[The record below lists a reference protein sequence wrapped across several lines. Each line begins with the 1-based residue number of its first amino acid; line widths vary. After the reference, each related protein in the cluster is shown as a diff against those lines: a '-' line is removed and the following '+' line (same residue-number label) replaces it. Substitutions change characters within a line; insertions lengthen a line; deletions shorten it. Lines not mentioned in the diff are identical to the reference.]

1 LIHDAF
7 GVAGSLCAERISF
20 VCDPPQNENTK
31 MAVPIE
37 AVVFD
42 LDGTCLSTEQLIVDV
57 ARRILQ
63 RTGTSLTKEALEQSI
78 GKPQLDAWQSTI
90 DALGLEQSAEDLYVE
105 SEAELT
111 EHWHDASYMPGAL
124 RLIHHLTQRGQTA
137 SLKIGL
143 ATSTPRAVLAKKI
156 QNKPLLQRVFQA
168 VVCGDDDDIRGR
180 GKPHPAC
187 FLKVC
192 SLLSVEPSRTLVFED
207 APSGLVAAL
216 EAGCHCVY
224 VPSIAN
230 DSAEEAL
237 SEAMR
242 QRVTRI
248 PTLLAFDPVAFGLEA
263 FRDTVE
269 GTIPFV
275 EHPESVIRIRGTVVK
290 GFGRGS
296 SELGIPTAN
305 VDTMAVARVLPGAT
319 TGIFYGWASLPDTY
333 PGKVYATALSIGW
346 NPFFKSGD
354 DDVGSAAGKKTCEPW
369 LLHDFGGEDFYGA
382 EINVLVLGFIRPE
395 SGEFSSLEALIDRIK
410 EDGEVTKRV
419 LAGEAMMAF
428 REDEFLRGQ

>member
-1 LIHDAF
+1 MLA
-7 GVAGSLCAERISF
+7 VSPALYRENF
-20 VCDPPQNENTK
+20 VCRAIDPVTHGSQTK
-31 MAVPIE
+31 LSMPSIE
-37 AVVFD
+37 AIVFD

-57 ARRILQ
+57 ARRVLQ
-63 RTGTSLTKEALEQSI
+63 RKGSSLTKEALEQSI
-78 GKPQLDAWQSTI
+78 GKPPLDAWQSTI
-90 DALGLEQSAEDLYVE
+90 DALGLEASAEDLYAE

-124 RLIHHLTQRGQTA
+124 RLIHHLRGQTA

-319 TGIFYGWASLPDTY
+319 TGIFYGWASLPGKY
-333 PGKVYATALSIGW
+333 PGTVYATALSIGW

-354 DDVGSAAGKKTCEPW
+354 DDVGKTCEPW

-382 EINVLVLGFIRPE
+382 EIAVLVLGFIRPE
-395 SGEFSSLEALIDRIK
+395 SGEFSSLEALVDRIK

-428 REDEFLRGQ
+428 REDEFLRGR

>member
-1 LIHDAF
+1 MLA
-7 GVAGSLCAERISF
+7 VSPALYRENF
-20 VCDPPQNENTK
+20 VCRAIDPVTHGSQTK
-31 MAVPIE
+31 LSMPSIE
-37 AVVFD
+37 AIVFD

-57 ARRILQ
+57 ARRVLQ
-63 RTGTSLTKEALEQSI
+63 RKGSSLTKEALEQSI
-78 GKPQLDAWQSTI
+78 GKPPLDAWQSTI
-90 DALGLEQSAEDLYVE
+90 DALGLEASAEDLYAE

-111 EHWHDASYMPGAL
+111 EHWHNASYMPGAL
-124 RLIHHLTQRGQTA
+124 RLIHHLRGQTA

-319 TGIFYGWASLPDTY
+319 TGIFYGWASLPGKY
-333 PGKVYATALSIGW
+333 PGTVYATALSIGW
-346 NPFFKSGD
+346 NPFFKGGEH
-354 DDVGSAAGKKTCEPW
+354 DVGKTCEPW

-382 EINVLVLGFIRPE
+382 EIAVLVLGFIRPE
-395 SGEFSSLEALIDRIK
+395 SGEFSSLEALVDRIK

-428 REDEFLRGQ
+428 REDEFLRGR